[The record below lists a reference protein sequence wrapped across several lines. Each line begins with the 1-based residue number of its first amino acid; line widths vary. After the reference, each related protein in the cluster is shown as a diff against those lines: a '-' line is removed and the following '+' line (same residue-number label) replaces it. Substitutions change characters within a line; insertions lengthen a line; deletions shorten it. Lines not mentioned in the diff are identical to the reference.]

1 MPRIARGVAL
11 LVRTAPVWPNT
22 ARTAAPSRPRLAQRG
37 QRPCWL
43 LNGGRLACST
53 GVVVMG
59 TRLPRFGAGADVETE
74 RRRSRGHGAVASDTV
89 AELARLSIGPSLL
102 LLWSIPTL

>member
-1 MPRIARGVAL
+1 MPRIAGGVAL

-53 GVVVMG
+53 GAVVMG

-74 RRRSRGHGAVASDTV
+74 RDGDGPEASQV
-89 AELARLSIGPSLL
+89 LF
-102 LLWSIPTL
+102 WSSATTSQGESVQTP